1 MHNLFNSTLYK
12 FHPIKIL
19 SAKLLQFEIILFNH
33 KAAQVFN
40 VFIESVIFNILKLII
55 FFSNKTKYREKLAK
69 NISFLYQIK
78 QVLSL

>member
-55 FFSNKTKYREKLAK
+55 YFF
-69 NISFLYQIK
+69 QIK
-78 QVLSL
+78 QSIEKNLPRIFHSYIK